1 MLMNKGNVTLGT
13 VLVIVVVAGAV
24 TSGYFAYRNQKL
36 STELTVLKNTDPIK
50 ELAVLRVKSK
60 LYVDVLKAFDDW
72 QRPTNLHL
80 LDHDTSGIDKAISA
94 LGDSEVS
101 DLWQEVKAN
110 FPRGKQTGDFRD
122 NDVPLLVTS
131 KLIKLLK

>member
-1 MLMNKGNVTLGT
+1 MQQNKLLIG
-13 VLVIVVVAGAV
+13 IIIAIGA
-24 TSGYFAYRNQKL
+24 SGYLFWQNQKL
-36 STELTVLKNTDPIK
+36 LAELNVLKNTDPVK
-50 ELAVLRVKSK
+50 ELMVLRSKSK

-80 LDHDTSGIDKAISA
+80 LDHDTSSIDRTISA

-122 NDVPLLVTS
+122 NDVPVLVTF
-131 KLIKLLK
+131 KLGKLLK

>member
-1 MLMNKGNVTLGT
+1 MQQNRPLIV
-13 VLVIVVVAGAV
+13 VIVIALSVG
-24 TSGYFAYRNQKL
+24 GYLFWQNQKI
-36 STELTVLKNTDPIK
+36 SAELNVLKNTDPVK
-50 ELAVLRVKSK
+50 ELMVLRSKSK

-80 LDHDTSGIDKAISA
+80 LDHDTSSIDRTISA

-122 NDVPLLVTS
+122 NDVPVLVTS

>member
-1 MLMNKGNVTLGT
+1 MQQNKLLIGI
-13 VLVIVVVAGAV
+13 VIVAIGASV
-24 TSGYFAYRNQKL
+24 YLFWQNQKL
-36 STELTVLKNTDPIK
+36 LAELNVLKNTDPVK
-50 ELAVLRVKSK
+50 ELMVLRSKSK

-80 LDHDTSGIDKAISA
+80 LDHDTSSIDRTISA

-122 NDVPLLVTS
+122 NDVPVLVTS
-131 KLIKLLK
+131 KFTKLLK

>member
-1 MLMNKGNVTLGT
+1 MQQNKLLIIIIIIVLG
-13 VLVIVVVAGAV
+13 V
-24 TSGYFAYRNQKL
+24 SGYFFYQNQKL
-36 STELTVLKNTDPIK
+36 SAELAVLKNTNMAK
-50 ELAVLRVKSK
+50 ELVVLRSKAK

-80 LDHDTSGIDKAISA
+80 LDHDTSGIDKTISA

-110 FPRGKQTGDFRD
+110 FPRGKQNGDFRD
-122 NDVPLLVTS
+122 NDVPVLVTS
-131 KLIKLLK
+131 KLAKLLK